1 MHISIAQLGWIIAD
15 AVGGAIDGIVD
26 FFRDAIGGALDVAL
40 SIILTAL
47 SGIFYGL
54 QMGFFVIMDVI
65 QTLFRKVAGLDSYY
79 YQGSLQTGDM
89 AMDFIFNP
97 TVMAVFWSVLAV
109 AIILL
114 FMTTFVAII
123 RSEITEKGSN
133 PKGPIIGRALKSILY
148 FAMVPIVSILGIYFA
163 NILLKTLDRATTVNN
178 VTSLSGMVFQAAA
191 AQACRAENNVDFAN
205 KFKDD
210 FGVSIGTITDASQT
224 HLVADAANKAF
235 ANGQVIQMKSVTGD
249 EPYMWADYNILGGS
263 FDPTAQVVCDITEFH
278 MVYYYYN
285 LMPGFGFDYLIGFIG
300 GFIASAMLLTSIL
313 GCMQRLFEITI
324 LFVVSPPII
333 ALMPIDNGS
342 RYNTWRQEFV
352 KRVLAC
358 YGPIIGLNL
367 MFMVL
372 TIIGDYTLFPNET
385 GYAIHNA
392 LVKMFFMIV
401 ALLSL
406 KDFTGLIT
414 SLSGGGDVSAMG
426 EAKKEGTQK
435 MAGQILS
442 AGQRLGHAAVNPF
455 KRTMKD
461 GYTKGED
468 GKYYDKE
475 GNEAKKGEAMQR
487 GFGRAMQGLK
497 DFRKDAH
504 NHGLGGAVGGLLN
517 KRDGLINDMLD
528 ITGVGKSLRDK
539 AVGENPNS
547 IGATLLGQG
556 NRDRVKAAAD
566 AKAKKDAEE
575 DAQTRYA
582 VTEGAARSKD
592 AKARANN
599 FMSSI
604 ERTYSELD
612 RQLANGEIDSATHAK
627 EYAKLNKIEQGI
639 NEGTIDPSV
648 AGGGGTSDVFGVAN
662 NIADIE
668 NRLNDIL
675 KTLRD
680 GIKVKPEG
688 GSGSGAGT
696 ITSEVAEAL
705 KSAAENIN
713 LSVAGFDAVVTRQG
727 AINEKLA
734 EAGRNI
740 NSAAKGIKPETYH
753 SYTARDVR
761 EGKVE

>member
-1 MHISIAQLGWIIAD
+1 MQISIAQLGWIIAD

-26 FFRDAIGGALDVAL
+26 FFRDALGDMLDTIL
-40 SIILTAL
+40 SILLTAL

-79 YQGSLQTGDM
+79 YQGNLQTGDM

-97 TVMAVFWSVLAV
+97 TVMAVFWSVLVV
-109 AIILL
+109 AGILL
-114 FMTTFVAII
+114 FATTFVAII

-133 PKGPIIGRALKSILY
+133 PKAPIIGRALKSILY
-148 FAMVPIVSILGIYFA
+148 FAMVPIVSILGIFFA
-163 NILLKTLDRATTVNN
+163 NVLLKTLDRATTVNN
-178 VTSLSGMVFQAAA
+178 VTTLSGMVFQAAA
-191 AQACRAENNVDFAN
+191 AQACRAENSVEFAN

-210 FGVSIGTITDASQT
+210 FGVSIGTITDKSQT

-235 ANGQVIQMKSVTGD
+235 ANGTVIKMQSVTGD

-263 FDPTAQVVCDITEFH
+263 FDPTADVACSISEFH
-278 MVYYYYN
+278 MVFYYYN
-285 LMPGFGFDYLIGFIG
+285 LMPGMGFDYLIGYIG
-300 GFIASAMLLTSIL
+300 GFIACAMLLTSIL

-324 LFVVSPPII
+324 LFVISPPII

-367 MFMVL
+367 VFMLL
-372 TIIGDYTLFPNET
+372 TIIGDYSLFPNET

-401 ALLSL
+401 ALLCL
-406 KDFTGLIT
+406 KDITGLVS

-426 EAKKEGTQK
+426 EGKKEGTQK

-455 KRTMKD
+455 RRTVKD
-461 GYTKGED
+461 GYTKKD
-468 GKYYDKE
+468 GKYYDDNGE
-475 GNEAKKGEAMQR
+475 EVSKGEATHH
-487 GFGRAMQGLK
+487 GFGRAMHGLSE
-497 DFRKDAH
+497 FRKDAH

-582 VTEGAARSKD
+582 VTEGAARSREAETRRNNAMAQLTD
-592 AKARANN
+592 RAA
-599 FMSSI
+599 
-604 ERTYSELD
+604 ELD
-612 RQLANGEIDSATHAK
+612 RMLAAGEISNSDYNRETLRNA
-627 EYAKLNKIEQGI
+627 QMMQDI
-639 NEGTIDPSV
+639 NEGKIDPSV

-662 NIADIE
+662 NVQDIE

-696 ITSEVAEAL
+696 ITSEVADAL

-761 EGKVE
+761 EGKVK